1 MSLSTNKSFAFFP
14 TSTMLARISAW
25 ATLFVAAVAASNV
38 LELNPD
44 NFDEHIGKGKPALV
58 EL

>member
-1 MSLSTNKSFAFFP
+1 MLLRSSLFA
-14 TSTMLARISAW
+14 T
-25 ATLFVAAVAASNV
+25 FVAAVAASNV

-44 NFDEHIGKGKPALV
+44 NFDEIIGQGKPALV